1 VRDDALLGAIETRGL
16 LAPPAPHPLSPP
28 AGAGLGR
35 GGGGGGLGGGGG
47 AGGGGQQ
54 LQPQHHGV
62 GKSGEGMGQV
72 QAVVLDARVAGAH
85 SEKYWCSHCVL
96 IVFSLCS
103 HIRMRA
109 WQAHILK
116 STLYTAFR

>member
-28 AGAGLGR
+28 AGAGRGR
-35 GGGGGGLGGGGG
+35 GGGGGG
-47 AGGGGQQ
+47 GGGGQQ
-54 LQPQHHGV
+54 LPPQHHGL
-62 GKSGEGMGQV
+62 GKSGEGKGQV

-85 SEKYWCSHCVL
+85 SEKYLCSYCVL

-103 HIRMRA
+103 HLRMRA
-109 WQAHILK
+109 WRAHILK